1 MKSKRKKT
9 TYSKESYEDICQR
22 FIDTRVDKE
31 LTQQNM
37 AEILQI
43 PVSTVKQIETF
54 RQAPTI
60 SIIRRW
66 ATKLNKSY
74 KWIMDGK

>member
-1 MKSKRKKT
+1 MKSKKKKI
-9 TYSKESYEDICQR
+9 TYNKESYEDICQR
-22 FIDTRVDKE
+22 FIDTRTEKD

-37 AEILQI
+37 ADILQI
-43 PVSTVKQIETF
+43 DVNTIKQIETF

-60 SIIRRW
+60 TIIRRW

-74 KWIMDGK
+74 KWIMEGK